1 MSVYDDYQ
9 FVGFNLFIHEK
20 GQFWPKNIFKPIK
33 KFFINPNK
41 LKTYSFFI
49 QKDQKVMVGIVWFSV
64 MIVGNI
70 MLYGLIQFER
80 NGGDPLKRR
89 MVDQV
94 INILAYNIQ

>member
-1 MSVYDDYQ
+1 MNFARLE
-9 FVGFNLFIHEK
+9 FVCDLNL
-20 GQFWPKNIFKPIK
+20 NM
-33 KFFINPNK
+33 
-41 LKTYSFFI
+41 Y
-49 QKDQKVMVGIVWFSV
+49 QKVMVGIVWFSV

-94 INILAYNIQ
+94 INILAYNIQWDLVILVIG

>member
-1 MSVYDDYQ
+1 MNFSRLE
-9 FVGFNLFIHEK
+9 FVCDLNL
-20 GQFWPKNIFKPIK
+20 NM
-33 KFFINPNK
+33 
-41 LKTYSFFI
+41 Y
-49 QKDQKVMVGIVWFSV
+49 QKVMVGIVWFSV

-94 INILAYNIQ
+94 INILAYNIQWDLVILVIG

>member
-1 MSVYDDYQ
+1 MNFARLE
-9 FVGFNLFIHEK
+9 FVGDLNL
-20 GQFWPKNIFKPIK
+20 NM
-33 KFFINPNK
+33 
-41 LKTYSFFI
+41 Y
-49 QKDQKVMVGIVWFSV
+49 QKVMVGIVWFSV

-94 INILAYNIQ
+94 NNILAYNIQCDLVIFGQLVSPNYLQKIMKCK